1 MKSRTQRILAIRR
14 IIGKEA
20 ITNQE
25 ELLSILKR
33 EGYDVTQA
41 TLSRD
46 LKFLEAG
53 KIPDKEKG
61 YIYVL
66 PREMQQNDRKAGLGN
81 FPLNG
86 FISMEFARDLA
97 VIKTHPGYAQSIAA
111 AIDDMDAY
119 EIIGTIAGDDTILLI
134 PRDDVGKEDIRN
146 ALALLFPIEQLS

>member
-1 MKSRTQRILAIRR
+1 
-14 IIGKEA
+14 
-20 ITNQE
+20 
-25 ELLSILKR
+25 
-33 EGYDVTQA
+33 
-41 TLSRD
+41 
-46 LKFLEAG
+46 
-53 KIPDKEKG
+53 
-61 YIYVL
+61 
-66 PREMQQNDRKAGLGN
+66 MQQNDRKAGLGN

>member
-1 MKSRTQRILAIRR
+1 MKSKTQRLLAIRR
-14 IIGKEA
+14 LIEKEA
-20 ITNQE
+20 VANQN
-25 ELLSILKR
+25 ELLSMLKR
-33 EGYDVTQA
+33 EGFEVTQA

-66 PREMQQNDRKAGLGN
+66 PRGKQQNRQSATMGN

-86 FISMEFARDLA
+86 FISIEFARDMA
-97 VIKTHPGYAQSIAA
+97 VIKTHPGYAQSIAS
-111 AIDDMDAY
+111 AIDEMDAY
-119 EIIGTIAGDDTILLI
+119 EIMGTIAGDDTILLI

-146 ALALLFPIEQLS
+146 ALALLFQVEQL

>member
-14 IIGKEA
+14 IIGKKA

-25 ELLSILKR
+25 ELLSILKQ

-61 YIYVL
+61 YVYVL
-66 PREMQQNDRKAGLGN
+66 PREKQKNSRRTGLGN

-86 FISMEFARDLA
+86 FISLEFARDLA

-111 AIDDMDAY
+111 AIDEMNAY
-119 EIIGTIAGDDTILLI
+119 EIMGTIAGDDTILLI
-134 PRDDVGKEDIRN
+134 PRDDVGREDIRN
-146 ALALLFPIEQLS
+146 ALALLFPSEQLS

>member
-20 ITNQE
+20 ITSQD
-25 ELLSILKR
+25 ELLSILKQ

-66 PREMQQNDRKAGLGN
+66 PREKQTNIRPAGLGN

-86 FISMEFARDLA
+86 FISLEFARDLA

-111 AIDDMDAY
+111 AIDGMDAY
-119 EIIGTIAGDDTILLI
+119 EIMGTIAGDDTILLI
-134 PRDDVGKEDIRN
+134 PRDDVGREDIRN

>member
-14 IIGKEA
+14 IIEKKA
-20 ITNQE
+20 ITSQD
-25 ELLSILKR
+25 ELLSILKH
-33 EGYDVTQA
+33 EGFEVTQA

-66 PREMQQNDRKAGLGN
+66 PRGKLQKRHSASMGN

-86 FISMEFARDLA
+86 FISIEFARDMA
-97 VIKTHPGYAQSIAA
+97 VIKTHPGYAQSIAS
-111 AIDDMDAY
+111 AIDEMDAY
-119 EIIGTIAGDDTILLI
+119 EIMGTIAGDDTILLI
-134 PRDDVGKEDIRN
+134 PRDDVGKEDIKN
-146 ALALLFPIEQLS
+146 ALALLFPVEQL

>member
-14 IIGKEA
+14 IIEKKA
-20 ITNQE
+20 ITSQD
-25 ELLSILKR
+25 ELLSILKH
-33 EGYDVTQA
+33 EGFEVTQA

-66 PREMQQNDRKAGLGN
+66 PRGKLQNRQSASMGN

-86 FISMEFARDLA
+86 FISIEFARDMA
-97 VIKTHPGYAQSIAA
+97 VIKTHPGYAQSIAS
-111 AIDDMDAY
+111 AIDEMDAY
-119 EIIGTIAGDDTILLI
+119 EILGTIAGDDTILLI
-134 PRDDVGKEDIRN
+134 PRDDVGKEDIKN
-146 ALALLFPIEQLS
+146 ALALLFPVEQL

>member
-1 MKSRTQRILAIRR
+1 M
-14 IIGKEA
+14 
-20 ITNQE
+20 
-25 ELLSILKR
+25 LKR
-33 EGYDVTQA
+33 EGFEVTQA

-66 PREMQQNDRKAGLGN
+66 PRGKQQNRQSATMGN

-86 FISMEFARDLA
+86 FISIEFARDMA
-97 VIKTHPGYAQSIAA
+97 VIKTHPGYAQSIAS
-111 AIDDMDAY
+111 AIDEMDAY
-119 EIIGTIAGDDTILLI
+119 EIMGTIAGDDTILLI

-146 ALALLFPIEQLS
+146 ALALLFQVEQL

>member
-53 KIPDKEKG
+53 KI
-61 YIYVL
+61 
-66 PREMQQNDRKAGLGN
+66 AGRFSQGRCSRTTGR
-81 FPLNG
+81 PAWG
-86 FISMEFARDLA
+86 IS
-97 VIKTHPGYAQSIAA
+97 P
-111 AIDDMDAY
+111 
-119 EIIGTIAGDDTILLI
+119 
-134 PRDDVGKEDIRN
+134 
-146 ALALLFPIEQLS
+146 